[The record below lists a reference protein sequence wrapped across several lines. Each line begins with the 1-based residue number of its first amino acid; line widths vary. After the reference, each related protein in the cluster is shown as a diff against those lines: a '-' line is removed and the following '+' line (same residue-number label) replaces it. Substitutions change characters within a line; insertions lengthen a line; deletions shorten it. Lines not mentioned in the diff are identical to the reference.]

1 MFSVIIP
8 AFDEERTIAEVVR
21 SVAGIAGSE
30 LIVVDDG
37 STDSTAEEARRA
49 GARVVRLE
57 RNAGKGGAVDIGVR
71 EARHD
76 ILVLLDADVRG
87 MDESKVRALVRPVE
101 EGAAMC
107 VGVRYA
113 FFAYLNRAL
122 RWLPIVAKLSG
133 QRCLRRGVWEAARS
147 HCRGYGV
154 ESALNYFAS
163 RLGEIVYVHLPG
175 LDHTIKEEKRGVL
188 EGARQR
194 LKMIGNVVAAT
205 IAVRL
210 SPGGRRR

>member
-8 AFDEERTIAEVVR
+8 AFDEERTIGEVVR
-21 SVAGIAGSE
+21 SVVGIPGSE

-37 STDSTAEEARRA
+37 SRDATSEVARRA

-57 RNAGKGGAVDIGVR
+57 RNTGKGRAVDVGVR

-87 MDESKVRALVRPVE
+87 MDEAKVRALVRPVE
-101 EGAAMC
+101 EGAVMC
-107 VGVRYA
+107 IGVRYA
-113 FFAYLNRAL
+113 SFAYLNRGL

-133 QRCLRRGVWEAARS
+133 QRCLERALWEAARA

-163 RLGEIVYVHLPG
+163 RLGEITYVHLTG
-175 LDHTIKEEKRGVL
+175 LEHTIKERKRGVL
-188 EGARQR
+188 EGIRQR
-194 LKMIGNVVAAT
+194 LKMIGNVLTAT
-205 IAVRL
+205 VAVRL
-210 SPGGRRR
+210 GRGDPPR